1 MTWAL
6 LIEPISHLID
16 KLIPDREAAAKAKIE
31 LIKTENQQALQE
43 LQISVS
49 AILAEA
55 NSTDPWTSRARP
67 SFLYVIYILILSSIP
82 MAIVHA
88 YSPETAAGLTN
99 GFHAWLKAI
108 PEPYLQ
114 LFGVG
119 YLGYTTGRTWE
130 KVKGK

>member
-1 MTWAL
+1 MTWSL
-6 LIEPISHLID
+6 LIEPISRIID
-16 KLIPDREAAAKAKIE
+16 KIIPDKEAAAKAKIE
-31 LIKTENQQALQE
+31 LIKVENQQALQE
-43 LQISVS
+43 LQISMS

-82 MAIVHA
+82 MAIVYA
-88 YSPETAAGLTN
+88 YSPQTASDLTK
-99 GFHAWLKAI
+99 GFHEWLSAI

-130 KVKGK
+130 KVRGK